1 MKVEKRLHVSG
12 AGDRLG
18 SSWWLEDYCY
28 CLDSSHVPGASF
40 MYNSSLKLIW
50 AALSSVEAPCF
61 PFFPD

>member
-1 MKVEKRLHVSG
+1 MFP
-12 AGDRLG
+12 A
-18 SSWWLEDYCY
+18 LETG
-28 CLDSSHVPGASF
+28 LEAHGGWKIIVTALIPAHVPGASF